1 MPPATPAAGKE
12 SLLTAADFIKYT
24 TGFATGALVFSAGLL
39 DKAQHI
45 SSFAVVLLIGSWAF
59 LSISVLTGVLAF
71 SRIPI
76 QQSEENYDLEDPYFT
91 VPGKIHQ
98 LSFMAA
104 MLALGIVLITLLY
117 GNRVEHKD
125 YKVASALQAAGIAK
139 QHIPGGW
146 VLVGLQKIELQPGV
160 GDSDKTLPVW
170 VVGLTVQKVQ
180 ASGRPGV
187 TAPDGKLVAPAS
199 PTRDTL
205 SLFIDATSGGVVS
218 IP

>member
-45 SSFAVVLLIGSWAF
+45 SSFAVVLLILSWAF

-76 QQSEENYDLEDPYFT
+76 QQSEENYDLEDRYFT

-104 MLALGIVLITLLY
+104 ILALGVVLITILY
-117 GNRVEHKD
+117 GSRTVPRAF
-125 YKVASALQAAGIAK
+125 KVASALQAAGVAK
-139 QHIPGGW
+139 QHIPTGW
-146 VLVGLQKIELQPGV
+146 VLQGLQKIELQTGV
-160 GDSDKTLPVW
+160 GDSDKTQPVW
-170 VVGLTVQKVQ
+170 VVSLSVRKAQLSGGPVTQ
-180 ASGRPGV
+180 AP
-187 TAPDGKLVAPAS
+187 PI
-199 PTRDTL
+199 RDTL
-205 SLFIDATSGGVVS
+205 SLFIDAVSGQVVS
-218 IP
+218 VP